1 MNFIKT
7 SNEETYKKLLNL
19 GFTYL
24 HKEDNF
30 YCFINNG
37 KQVFDNKDV
46 IMYTNILN
54 G

>member
-7 SNEETYKKLLNL
+7 SNEDTYKKLLNL

-30 YCFINNG
+30 YCFINDG

-46 IMYTNILN
+46 IVTDKICM
-54 G
+54 

>member
-7 SNEETYKKLLNL
+7 SDEETYKRLLNL

-37 KQVFDNKDV
+37 KQVFDNIDV
-46 IMYTNILN
+46 ILTNTICM
-54 G
+54 